1 MLNLIR
7 AEWFKLT
14 RRPLAWVLLAV
25 FLALLVLLL
34 ATQFLIVALNDGILS
49 GGARAQ
55 LLSGEQVTQFRL
67 HLGFPGIFGAVL
79 GHVNGVG
86 GICAIALAAGA
97 MGSEYGWGTLRTQL

>member
-34 ATQFLIVALNDGILS
+34 AEPSFWWS
-49 GGARAQ
+49 G
-55 LLSGEQVTQFRL
+55 
-67 HLGFPGIFGAVL
+67 
-79 GHVNGVG
+79 
-86 GICAIALAAGA
+86 
-97 MGSEYGWGTLRTQL
+97 

>member
-34 ATQFLIVALNDGILS
+34 MTEFLVVGLDDGLFS

-55 LLSGEQVTQFRL
+55 LLSEEQVRQFRL
-67 HLGFPGIFGAVL
+67 HLGFPGVFGAVL

-86 GICAIALAAGA
+86 GI
-97 MGSEYGWGTLRTQL
+97 